1 MEKSQKNASDA
12 ALTDFG
18 FRQVPTGQ
26 KQALVRDVFD
36 TVAARYDLMNDL
48 MSGGLH
54 RVWKR
59 RLVEIL
65 FLRRS
70 PSRDII
76 QMADIAGGTGDIAF
90 RAVRAAARGAT
101 PLNVQVVDAN
111 TEMLRVGAKRAAA
124 EKYGGHVSFVTG
136 NAEHLP
142 LADNSLDIYTVAFG
156 IRNVTHRADALA
168 EAWRVLKPGGRFVC
182 LEFSHMPSALLTRA
196 YDAYSFRVIP
206 PLGGLVTGDAG
217 PYQYLVESIRQFPRA
232 EAFGDEVRAAGFS
245 RVAIERLSGGVAAL
259 HSAWKV

>member
-90 RAVRAAARGAT
+90 RAMRAAARGAT
-101 PLNVQVVDAN
+101 PSMCKLSMPIQKCCVSGQSVRRLKNMGGTCLLLPAMPSTCRWPITAWTFTPSPLVFA
-111 TEMLRVGAKRAAA
+111 MLPTRRCAGRSMAGAQTRWALCLPGIFAYAKRA
-124 EKYGGHVSFVTG
+124 FDTG
-136 NAEHLP
+136 L
-142 LADNSLDIYTVAFG
+142 
-156 IRNVTHRADALA
+156 
-168 EAWRVLKPGGRFVC
+168 
-182 LEFSHMPSALLTRA
+182 
-196 YDAYSFRVIP
+196 
-206 PLGGLVTGDAG
+206 
-217 PYQYLVESIRQFPRA
+217 
-232 EAFGDEVRAAGFS
+232 
-245 RVAIERLSGGVAAL
+245 
-259 HSAWKV
+259 

>member
-1 MEKSQKNASDA
+1 MEKSQQNGPNA

-18 FRQVPTGQ
+18 FRQVPTVQ

-59 RLVEIL
+59 RLVEVL
-65 FLRRS
+65 FLRRN
-70 PSRDII
+70 PAREHM

-90 RAVRAAARGAT
+90 RAMRAAARLST
-101 PLNVQVVDAN
+101 PLNVQVIDAN
-111 TEMLRVGAKRAAA
+111 TEMLHVGAKRAVS
-124 EKYGGHVSFVTG
+124 EKNAKNVSFITG

-142 LADNSLDIYTVAFG
+142 LADNSLDIYTISFG
-156 IRNVTHRADALA
+156 IRNVTNRNNVLA
-168 EAWRVLKPGGRFVC
+168 EALRVLKPGGRFVC
-182 LEFSHMPSALLTRA
+182 LEFSHMRSALLTRA

-206 PLGGLVTGDAG
+206 PLGELVTGDAG
-217 PYQYLVESIRQFPRA
+217 PYQYLVESIRQFPCA
-232 EAFGDEVRAAGFS
+232 EAFADEVRVAGFS
-245 RVAIERLSGGVAAL
+245 RVAIERLSGGLAAL
-259 HSAWKV
+259 HSCWKV

>member
-1 MEKSQKNASDA
+1 MEKSQQNAPKA

-18 FRQVPTGQ
+18 FQQVPTGQ

-59 RLVEIL
+59 RLVEVL
-65 FLRRS
+65 FLRRN
-70 PSRDII
+70 PAREHM

-90 RAVRAAARGAT
+90 RAMRAAARLST
-101 PLNVQVVDAN
+101 PLNVQVIDSN
-111 TEMLRVGAKRAAA
+111 TEMLHVGAKRAVS
-124 EKYGGHVSFVTG
+124 EKNAKNVSFITG

-142 LADNSLDIYTVAFG
+142 LADNSLDIYTISFG
-156 IRNVTHRADALA
+156 IRNVTNRNNVLA
-168 EAWRVLKPGGRFVC
+168 EALRVLKPGGRFVC
-182 LEFSHMPSALLTRA
+182 LEFSHMNSALLTRA

-206 PLGGLVTGDAG
+206 QLGELVTGDAG

-232 EAFGDEVRAAGFS
+232 EAFADEVRVAGFS
-245 RVAIERLSGGVAAL
+245 RVAIERLSGGLATL
-259 HSAWKV
+259 HSCWKV

>member
-1 MEKSQKNASDA
+1 MEKSQKNVPDA

-18 FRQVPTGQ
+18 FRQVPTAQ

-54 RVWKR
+54 RAWKR
-59 RLVEIL
+59 RLVDVL
-65 FLRRS
+65 YLRRN
-70 PSRDII
+70 PSHDTL

-90 RAVRAAARGAT
+90 RAMRAAARIAT
-101 PLNVQVVDAN
+101 PLNVQVIDAN
-111 TEMLRVGAKRAAA
+111 TEMLRVGAKRARS
-124 EKYGGHVSFVTG
+124 EKSGEHVSFITG

-156 IRNVTHRADALA
+156 IRNVTHRADALR

-182 LEFSHMPSALLTRA
+182 LEFSQLPSALLTRA

-206 PLGGLVTGDAG
+206 PLGGLVTGDAE

-232 EAFGDEVRAAGFS
+232 EAFADELRAAGFS

-259 HSAWKV
+259 HCGWKV